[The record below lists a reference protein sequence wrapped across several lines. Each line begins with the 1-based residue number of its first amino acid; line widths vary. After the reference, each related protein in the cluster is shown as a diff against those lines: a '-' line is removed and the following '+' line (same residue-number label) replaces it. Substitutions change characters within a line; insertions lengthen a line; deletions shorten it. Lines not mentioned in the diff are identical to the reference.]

1 MLYVPVFLAGG
12 KSGFMMKIK
21 NCPIIVMPVMLARC
35 ALWLLS
41 LLLLLLFSAMP
52 AAANLVSMVCK
63 GQFVVERIC
72 GEITE
77 TRQGDVS
84 GCVTVDLDGGDVSRV
99 RMGPKLRG
107 LRQWHR

>member
-1 MLYVPVFLAGG
+1 MT
-12 KSGFMMKIK
+12 KMKYH
-21 NCPIIVMPVMLARC
+21 PMIVMPVMLARR

-41 LLLLLLFSAMP
+41 LLLLQLLSVMP
-52 AAANLVSMVCK
+52 AAANSVSMVCK

-77 TRQGDVS
+77 TRQFDVS
-84 GCVTVDLDGGDVSRV
+84 GCVTVDLDSGDMSRV
-99 RMGPKLRG
+99 RIGPKLRG

>member
-63 GQFVVERIC
+63 GLFGVERMQGKISK
-72 GEITE
+72 TE
-77 TRQGDVS
+77 KFDCFVY
-84 GCVTVDLDGGDVSRV
+84 VTVDLDGGDV
-99 RMGPKLRG
+99 M
-107 LRQWHR
+107 RQRLL